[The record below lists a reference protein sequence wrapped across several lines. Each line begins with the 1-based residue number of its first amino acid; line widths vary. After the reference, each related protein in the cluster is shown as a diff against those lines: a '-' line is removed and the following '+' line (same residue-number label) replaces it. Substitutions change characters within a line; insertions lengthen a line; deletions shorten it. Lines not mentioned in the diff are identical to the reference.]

1 MRRRFAPRAS
11 EVRRTDAAMVRFR
24 NNARLDPSQVED
36 FRGRGPMRGLPG
48 GGLTVGGGGL
58 GLIGVVLYLAFA
70 VLSGG
75 GTGLDGPLGNL
86 DGSTVSQAPPGQVLG
101 RECRTGSDANRRQ
114 DCRIVRDVNS
124 IQEDWASPFAGA
136 GRRFVPSTTV
146 FFTGSTSTGCG
157 DASTD

>member
-101 RECRTGSDANRRQ
+101 RGCRTGSDANPRQ
-114 DCRIVRDVNS
+114 DCPIVGDADSTPRYS
-124 IQEDWASPFAGA
+124 TRAFAR
-136 GRRFVPSTTV
+136 GRR
-146 FFTGSTSTGCG
+146 
-157 DASTD
+157 